1 MSSWTYALLVRK
13 LEENVQI
20 VRIQNRKYHKRIGL
34 ASAIY
39 SYEHSAKFSLMAF
52 SSDKVKLWQYT
63 LI

>member
-1 MSSWTYALLVRK
+1 M
-13 LEENVQI
+13 QI

-52 SSDKVKLWQYT
+52 SSDKVKL
-63 LI
+63 